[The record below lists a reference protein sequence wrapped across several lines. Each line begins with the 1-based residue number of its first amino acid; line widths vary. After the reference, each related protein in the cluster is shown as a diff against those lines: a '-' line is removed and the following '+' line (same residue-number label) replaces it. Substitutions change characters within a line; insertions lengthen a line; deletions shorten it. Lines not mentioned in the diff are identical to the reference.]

1 MNQSE
6 QVKHILIVGGGTAGW
21 MAASLLHQGLGK
33 LGCRIT
39 LIESADIGTVGVG
52 EATTPDVVKMVQRL
66 ELDADDFMR
75 RCQATYKLAIPFVNW
90 MDGGD
95 EFWHPF
101 GPVGGFIDGRDLFHF
116 WYRSVCEGESQASYC
131 SYSVHQRLAELGKG
145 PRNATEESHIIQHGS
160 YAYHLDAT
168 AFAAMLK
175 GIALEK
181 GIVHFFDE
189 VSDVVLDSSG
199 AIESLQTKAGRE
211 LTADL
216 YLDCTG
222 FRGTLIEKAM
232 GDGWTDW
239 SDLLLCNRALVAS
252 IPQQENISP
261 YTTSTA
267 LSAGW
272 LWEIPL
278 SHRLSTGYVYSDKFL
293 DEEQATKEFVQFAGS
308 KGVGNVRPRSIQFR
322 VGRRENFWH
331 KNCVAIGLAAGFIE
345 PLESTGLALV
355 ARGVDAIMQF
365 LPDCRMSPML
375 AAQYNREVGLLY
387 EEIRDFIVLHYLVN
401 RRVDTGF
408 WKASREVDVPDSLAR
423 ALQLYDETGLLDR
436 FRKNI
441 FGEPSYYCIC
451 SGANR
456 LPEHTLPITRYVEME
471 KILQVLSQ
479 IKSQNEQW
487 VHDLPSHGELIAQIH
502 RRGEKLL

>member
-1 MNQSE
+1 MNQSDRI
-6 QVKHILIVGGGTAGW
+6 QNIVIVGGGSAGW
-21 MAASLLHQGLGK
+21 MAASLLHHGLGK
-33 LGCRIT
+33 FGGRIT
-39 LIESADIGTVGVG
+39 VIESADIGTVGVG
-52 EATTPDVVKMVQRL
+52 EATTPDMVKFVKRL
-66 ELDADDFMR
+66 ELEPGDFMR
-75 RCQATYKLAIPFVNW
+75 RCQATHKLAIRFMNW
-90 MDGGD
+90 MGKGD

-101 GPVGGFIDGRDLFHF
+101 GPVGGHIDGWDLFHF
-116 WYRSVCEGESQASYC
+116 WYRAVCEGATQSNYWSH
-131 SYSVHQRLAELGKG
+131 SVHQRLAELGKG
-145 PRNATEESHIIQHGS
+145 PCNATDESHIIKHGS
-160 YAYHLDAT
+160 YAYHLDVT

-175 GIALEK
+175 GIALGK
-181 GIVHFFDE
+181 GVVHFFDE

-199 AIESLQTKAGRE
+199 AIESLQTKAGRQ

-232 GDGWTDW
+232 GDGWIDW

-252 IPQQENISP
+252 IPQQESISP

-272 LWEIPL
+272 FWEIPL
-278 SHRLSTGYVYSDKFL
+278 SHRLSAGYVYSDQFL
-293 DEEQATKEFVQFAGS
+293 DEEQATKEFVGFAVS
-308 KGVGNVRPRSIQFR
+308 KGIGNLRPRSIQFR
-322 VGRRENFWH
+322 VGRRKNFWY
-331 KNCVAIGLAAGFIE
+331 KNCVAVGLASGFIE

-355 ARGVDAIMQF
+355 ARGVDLIMQF
-365 LPDCRMSPML
+365 LPDCHMNPML
-375 AAQYNREVGLLY
+375 VAEYNRELGLLY
-387 EEIRDFIVLHYLVN
+387 EETRDFIVLHYLVN
-401 RRVDTGF
+401 RRVDTEF
-408 WKASREVDVPDSLAR
+408 WKASREVAVPDSLSK
-423 ALQLYDETGLLDR
+423 ALELYDETGLLDR

-451 SGANR
+451 SGGDR
-456 LPEHTLPITRYVEME
+456 LPRHTLPVTRYVEME

-487 VHDLPSHGELIAQIH
+487 VHDLPSHGELSAQIH